1 LKKILKSSLA
11 ILTIAIMVINQT
23 VSAITLGDT
32 VYIND
37 YLHNGKEI
45 ATFDG
50 GSGNRLGL
58 LKYNRPSGAVSGW
71 QISYPY
77 YYVENGRKVPV
88 YCLNVYKDRTRNFR
102 YSRI

>member
-1 LKKILKSSLA
+1 LKKILSKIAIVFVIA
-11 ILTIAIMVINQT
+11 ILCFNNNLK
-23 VSAITLGDT
+23 AITFGDN

-37 YLHNGKEI
+37 YLHNGKEL

-50 GSGNRLGL
+50 VVGNRLGL
-58 LKYNRPSGAVSGW
+58 LRYNRPSGAVSGW

-88 YCLNVYKDRTRNFR
+88 YCLNVYKDRT
-102 YSRI
+102 